1 MKCSPFVLSCCLLQ
15 LFAGL
20 SYAGSLDDW
29 ETHTPRAEISPD
41 FSIEKTGG
49 HHNQP
54 ALVIQSDQRPGLHG
68 CWTKTFPITGGKHY
82 HFTAFRKTDNVK
94 SPRRTG
100 LAKIMWLDDQGRMVE
115 NDRGSVTNVYR
126 SGIARAEAD
135 HPQDQTTDS
144 SGWTEVSGTYIAPG
158 KATQA
163 VVQLHLIWATHATVR
178 WSDISLTE
186 TRPLPKRMVRLATI
200 HLQPRSES
208 KTPQGNRELFAPL
221 IEKAAKQKADLIV
234 LPETLTYYGT
244 GKKPEEVAEPMPGPS
259 TEYFGRLAKKHNLY
273 IVAGLYEKA
282 EHLVYNVAI
291 LIGPDGKIA
300 GKYRKVTLPTGEV
313 DNGVAPGE
321 EYPVFDTRFG
331 KLGMMICYDGFF
343 PEVARELTNNGAEVI
358 AWPVWG
364 CNPDLAKARAVENH
378 VYLIS
383 STYTDIDK
391 QWMVSA
397 VYSRA
402 GEQLALAKDWG
413 TVVIAEVDLNQK
425 TEWRSLGDFRSKILR
440 HRPEVPVK
448 K

>member
-1 MKCSPFVLSCCLLQ
+1 MKSCQLVLSCCLLPM
-15 LFAGL
+15 F
-20 SYAGSLDDW
+20 GSLVFA
-29 ETHTPRAEISPD
+29 ETFNGWNSQSPRAEISPH
-41 FSIEKTGG
+41 FSMEKIAG
-49 HHNQP
+49 HNNLP
-54 ALVIQSDQRPGLHG
+54 ALVIQSDKRPGLHG
-68 CWTKTFPITGGKHY
+68 CWTKSFPVVGGKHY
-82 HFTAFRKTDNVK
+82 QFTAFRQTANVK

-100 LAKIMWLDDQGRMVE
+100 LAKITWLDEQGQTVE
-115 NDRGSVTNVYR
+115 NDRGSVTDAYR
-126 SGIARAEAD
+126 SGVARAESD

-144 SGWTEVSGTYIAPG
+144 NGWTEVSGRYIAPG

-163 VVQLHLIWATHATVR
+163 VVQLHLIWAANATVR
-178 WSDISLTE
+178 WSDISLIE
-186 TRPLPKRMVRLATI
+186 TRPLPKRTVRLATI
-200 HLQPRSES
+200 HMQPRSDS
-208 KTPQGNRELFAPL
+208 KSPKGNRELFAPL
-221 IEKAAKQKADLIV
+221 IEQAAQQNADLIV

-259 TEYFGRLAKKHNLY
+259 TEYFGQLAKKHNLY

-282 EHLVYNVAI
+282 EHLVYNVAV

-313 DNGVAPGE
+313 ENGVAPGQ

-331 KLGMMICYDGFF
+331 KLGMMVCYDGFF

-383 STYTDIDK
+383 STYTDIAKD
-391 QWMVSA
+391 WMVSA
-397 VYSRA
+397 IYSRD
-402 GEQLALAKDWG
+402 GKQLALAKDWG
-413 TVVIAEVDLNQK
+413 TVVVAEVDLNQK
-425 TEWRSLGDFRSKILR
+425 TEWRSLGDFRSKLLR
-440 HRPEVPVK
+440 HRPEVPMK